1 MGCGRFAIF
10 VGISGHGVDF
20 DFFVNSTKSERV
32 PEDIA
37 EIPRG
42 TMMASYPVLA
52 RRSKR
57 MTMQKYRSAAR
68 GSKTKRGTANSSR
81 LEPR

>member
-42 TMMASYPVLA
+42 T
-52 RRSKR
+52 
-57 MTMQKYRSAAR
+57 
-68 GSKTKRGTANSSR
+68 ANSSR